1 MTALN
6 FVGGGSPSV
15 STSFTDRW
23 VQTASG
29 VALPTTGRVADNGN
43 KPIYVAT
50 AGCYWAGRGAT
61 RTLALSVGGA
71 STGSKTVGSAGSA
84 QYSGQMAIGAVFANG
99 GTVAVRID
107 ASPTGSFYFGR
118 ASGTGSVDSYGT
130 SFGALSGSLEY
141 YEVPTAPTAVSVA
154 QAALENAVNVSWTAP
169 SDNGGSA
176 VTSYKVKWSYNAD
189 MSGSTVIGTGSTATT
204 YKITGLSYGST
215 VYVQVAAV
223 NIVAT
228 AAGTSSVYSSTAS
241 GFITPPDLPLNGW
254 ANFGSHGHST
264 FTLDHTVIPAL
275 VPETGMQRKATSTSA
290 TGTYSTGNFGIEKTY
305 TDLVVGRQY
314 ILSGKAIL
322 LTAAVPGNI
331 YRFAVNGIGNGS
343 SVTLTSTTVGAT
355 IPSYTFTASSTTH
368 TVQIE
373 LAETVSA
380 IVGVM
385 EHVGFYDFALTR
397 VATDLIYRVQDN
409 NDTGS
414 LVDHFDL
421 ATQSVGAYWW
431 VDKLNTTQ
439 FAQDFNYV
447 LPSGTF
453 SDVVADGNIYYND
466 IKTSF
471 DTSAVINQ
479 ITFDNIGRRTTA
491 YGTDKFEAYNVGWSE
506 SNTTSV
512 TAWGARKY
520 QLTTNLYTELS
531 RINFVPNPHFAYSID
546 FLSAFPSASTPQLTA
561 QTISLINNG
570 ATGQLSTGATA
581 PVTGAGNIVA
591 RIRPSVN
598 TALVGLRITADR
610 AATSPI
616 GTIEVLPSTQYTLSG
631 YQRAGVNNATSLTGY
646 MRIAWYDRNGANI
659 SEVNGSATSV
669 TATAWSRKTL
679 TATSPA
685 NAATAMVYSLFVYAG
700 ANNTGF
706 NYYSSAM
713 QMEQSASASAFFC
726 GDTTDDLT
734 YVYEWEG
741 TPGASRSIRY
751 LNMMDT
757 RTGELLA
764 DFAEPIVRVDSVRW
778 NTAQNPTLAT
788 NLDIGS
794 LINIEF
800 NGTTGLYRIVG
811 ISHDINP
818 DRWMMNLQVAKVT

>member
-204 YKITGLSYGST
+204 YKISGLSYGST

-228 AAGTSSVYSSTAS
+228 AAATSSVYSSTAS

-275 VPETGMQRKATSTSA
+275 LPETGMQRKATSTSA

-471 DTSAVINQ
+471 DTSAVIND
-479 ITFDNIGRRTTA
+479 ITFDNIGRRPTA
-491 YGTDKFEAYNVGWSE
+491 FATDRYEAFDVGWNE
-506 SNTTSV
+506 SDNTSITD
-512 TAWGARKY
+512 WGARKY
-520 QLTTNLYTELS
+520 ELTTNLYTQTDKINFIENPSFAYGLSGVAAFPAASGAVITRHPITSVNDGLTGNLTSGTTQPASSIGNFVS
-531 RINFVPNPHFAYSID
+531 RIS
-546 FLSAFPSASTPQLTA
+546 
-561 QTISLINNG
+561 
-570 ATGQLSTGATA
+570 
-581 PVTGAGNIVA
+581 PV
-591 RIRPSVN
+591 VN
-598 TALVGLRITADR
+598 TGTTAHRFSGGDGQ
-610 AATSPI
+610 AFAVT
-616 GTIEVLPSTQYTLSG
+616 PSTQYTLSV
-631 YQRAGVNNATSLTGY
+631 YQRAGIGHNASLTGA
-646 MRIAWYDRNGANI
+646 IGLNWYDQNNVIISASNGAA
-659 SEVNGSATSV
+659 STVTS
-669 TATAWSRKTL
+669 TSWSRKTHTT
-679 TATSPA
+679 TAPA
-685 NAATAMVYSLFVYAG
+685 NARFAQVYGLFYYSG
-700 ANNTGF
+700 ANNTNF
-706 NYYSSAM
+706 KYYSTGVMMETASSAGT
-713 QMEQSASASAFFC
+713 FFH
-726 GDTTDDLT
+726 GDTTDDAT

-764 DFAEPIVRVDSVRW
+764 DFADPIVRVDSVRW

-788 NLDIGS
+788 NLDVGS

-818 DRWMMNLQVAKVT
+818 ERWMMNLQVAKVT